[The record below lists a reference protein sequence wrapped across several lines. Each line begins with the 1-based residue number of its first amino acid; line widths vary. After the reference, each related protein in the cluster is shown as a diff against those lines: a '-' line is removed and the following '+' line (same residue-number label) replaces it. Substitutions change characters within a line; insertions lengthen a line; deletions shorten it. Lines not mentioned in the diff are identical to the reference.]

1 MDQLVNW
8 EAIKATR
15 NELVI
20 AANIRENQSRVEHVY
35 NVGDKILILHDR
47 NEPKA
52 KLGPPTQGPFEIRKV
67 YDNGT
72 VKIWRNRYGEIINS
86 IKPYR
91 SNEKE

>member
-1 MDQLVNW
+1 MAWAIRVAVNSSTGHTPGQMAFNKDMIFQMDQLVNW

-15 NELVI
+15 NELAI

-52 KLGPPTQGPFEIRKV
+52 KLGPPT
-67 YDNGT
+67 
-72 VKIWRNRYGEIINS
+72 
-86 IKPYR
+86 
-91 SNEKE
+91 